1 MIVDEAEKILQE
13 REKIAENFFK
23 EEEVE
28 NESNCTNI
36 NTEETIEAEPN
47 EEESNIEA
55 IVNTM
60 EANAP
65 EQTDDQAKKSEIEEQ
80 KLSEVVSNEP
90 TNYKNDLGSSE
101 EMSRALILEEDSSDD
116 NENNK
121 ELENVFL
128 PSKLDSDW
136 PVVEETLAKVG
147 SPKLGKGKFDLRNN
161 DLNNFIVFEVEN
173 EGYKEDTGL
182 SKLKDRFVKHVKG
195 NQSDK
200 NESDLPSKP
209 VEMTIVSKQIDSE
222 GNH

>member
-1 MIVDEAEKILQE
+1 MFVDEAEKILQE
-13 REKIAENFFK
+13 REKKAENFFK
-23 EEEVE
+23 EEVE

-36 NTEETIEAEPN
+36 NMEETVESEPN
-47 EEESNIEA
+47 QEESNCEA
-55 IVNTM
+55 IVNKLET
-60 EANAP
+60 NSS
-65 EQTDDQAKKSEIEEQ
+65 EQTDDQAKKSEIEEK
-80 KLSEVVSNEP
+80 KLSEVIFNEP
-90 TNYKNDLGSSE
+90 ANFKNDLGSSE

-136 PVVEETLAKVG
+136 PAIEGTLAKVG

-173 EGYKEDTGL
+173 NEEYKEDAGL
-182 SKLKDRFVKHVKG
+182 SKLKNRFVKHVKG
-195 NQSDK
+195 NQSYK
-200 NESDLPSKP
+200 NKSDLPSKP